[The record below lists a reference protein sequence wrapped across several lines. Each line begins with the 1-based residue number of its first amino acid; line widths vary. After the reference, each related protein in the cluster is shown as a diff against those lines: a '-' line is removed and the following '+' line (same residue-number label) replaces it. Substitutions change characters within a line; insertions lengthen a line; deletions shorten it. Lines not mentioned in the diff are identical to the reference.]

1 MRAGKGR
8 RYEGFD
14 MSASQFD
21 EFDRRMR
28 RISRRHSKLSHGYV
42 TTVNDD
48 GMVVAK
54 PKRRS
59 RAGLFKALVI
69 LALVLII
76 FKGVLHSRLG
86 ADAYQARIDSLAAG
100 SAVEQ
105 AGAWLMT
112 ADPTTLGISDFISSL
127 VR

>member
-1 MRAGKGR
+1 
-8 RYEGFD
+8 

-54 PKRRS
+54 PKRKSRMGTLRS
-59 RAGLFKALVI
+59 
-69 LALVLII
+69 LALLFLVMVM
-76 FKGVLHSRLG
+76 FKGVLHARLG
-86 ADAYQARIDSLAAG
+86 EADYQARIDSLAAG
-100 SAVEQ
+100 TTVEQ
-105 AGAWLMT
+105 AGAWVMF
-112 ADPTTLGISDFISSL
+112 ADPLTKYISGFASSL

>member
-1 MRAGKGR
+1 
-8 RYEGFD
+8 

-28 RISRRHSKLSHGYV
+28 RISRRHTKLSHGYV
-42 TTVNDD
+42 TSINDD

-54 PKRRS
+54 PKRKS
-59 RAGLFKALVI
+59 RAGTI
-69 LALVLII
+69 RSLALLFLVMVM
-76 FKGVLHSRLG
+76 FKGVLHGRLG
-86 ADAYQARIDSLAAG
+86 DTEYQARIDTLSSG

-105 AGAWLMT
+105 AGAWVMY
-112 ADPTTLGISDFISSL
+112 ADPVTVYISGLASSL